1 MSPPNLS
8 APSCE
13 GCRGCEQVA
22 GRAMAAGLATIHI
35 HDELI
40 LYRQFL
46 LLSPDI
52 LSRLLLACEAVKVE
66 LAAFSE
72 FKVIL

>member
-1 MSPPNLS
+1 
-8 APSCE
+8 
-13 GCRGCEQVA
+13 
-22 GRAMAAGLATIHI
+22 
-35 HDELI
+35 
-40 LYRQFL
+40 

-52 LSRLLLACEAVKVE
+52 LRRLLLACEAVKVE